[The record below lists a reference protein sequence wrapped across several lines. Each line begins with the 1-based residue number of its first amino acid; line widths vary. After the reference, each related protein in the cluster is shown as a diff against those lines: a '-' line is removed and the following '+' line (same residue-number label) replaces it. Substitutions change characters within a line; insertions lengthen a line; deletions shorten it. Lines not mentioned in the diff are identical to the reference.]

1 MNSIIEG
8 VKVYYDGS
16 HFIAVLPGYY
26 KGKKKGRNKDYTIEV
41 EGKKVDLKE
50 TYNKV
55 RKENSDKSKHL

>member
-1 MNSIIEG
+1 MSIILR
-8 VKVYYDGS
+8 KFHNDGS